1 MLTTFE
7 SSTCVTGGLDIGA
20 RSVKLAILS
29 HSGAESAVVAKAV
42 VQIPECRDDA
52 RESRTAIRESW
63 RQVLREANLSARDV
77 DLIAS
82 TGSGARPTV
91 RVGRRYGQSSHAL
104 GARLL
109 FPDGTVALEVDEDQI
124 HCVLLRDPTGPIKPA
139 EREDEPFGT
148 VACRSVRHVDGPS
161 ALATRAALLVRS
173 LTMREKVV
181 LTGGMVR
188 DAGFVQSLWRELL
201 ALDSRASLLI
211 SPEATFAG
219 AYGAAIL
226 AARRFARI
234 SRPSIPGFTDSV
246 VARPTDRSAQLLN

>member
-1 MLTTFE
+1 
-7 SSTCVTGGLDIGA
+7 
-20 RSVKLAILS
+20 
-29 HSGAESAVVAKAV
+29 
-42 VQIPECRDDA
+42 
-52 RESRTAIRESW
+52 
-63 RQVLREANLSARDV
+63 
-77 DLIAS
+77 
-82 TGSGARPTV
+82 
-91 RVGRRYGQSSHAL
+91 
-104 GARLL
+104 
-109 FPDGTVALEVDEDQI
+109 
-124 HCVLLRDPTGPIKPA
+124 
-139 EREDEPFGT
+139 
-148 VACRSVRHVDGPS
+148 
-161 ALATRAALLVRS
+161 
-173 LTMREKVV
+173 MREKVV

>member
-1 MLTTFE
+1 MLTAFE

-29 HSGAESAVVAKAV
+29 HSGAESAVLAKSL
-42 VQIPECRDDA
+42 VQISGCGDDA
-52 RESRTAIRESW
+52 RETRTAILESW
-63 RQVLREANLSARDV
+63 RQVLREANLSAHDV
-77 DLIAS
+77 DLMAS
-82 TGSGARPTV
+82 TGAGARPTV
-91 RVGRRYGQSSHAL
+91 RVGQIYGQSSHAL

-109 FPDGTVALEVDEDQI
+109 FPDGTVALDLQ
-124 HCVLLRDPTGPIKPA
+124 
-139 EREDEPFGT
+139 
-148 VACRSVRHVDGPS
+148 
-161 ALATRAALLVRS
+161 S
-173 LTMREKVV
+173 LTMSEEVV

-246 VARPTDRSAQLLN
+246 VARLPIAVLSC